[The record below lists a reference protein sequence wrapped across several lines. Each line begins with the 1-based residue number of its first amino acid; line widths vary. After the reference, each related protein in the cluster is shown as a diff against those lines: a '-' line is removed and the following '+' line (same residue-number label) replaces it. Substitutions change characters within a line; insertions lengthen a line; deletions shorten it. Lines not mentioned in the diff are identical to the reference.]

1 MFREGSLASLFL
13 ELAKP
18 DVDGFSRRVPTEEF
32 VNDYE
37 GLRLGNGGSWCRDDG
52 PLAREFNVYRIKE
65 KGKIVAVQ
73 LHGRKKQPILKPI
86 PADIKA
92 KIVAQRCAVLNTSN
106 PECDHKDGRR
116 DDPRLNDPALV
127 TIDDFQPLSKAA
139 NNAKRQACRECRETG
154 KRFDATMLGFTVAQ
168 IPGKGNGFYRGSC
181 IGCYWYDIHEFN
193 QSVSALS

>member
-1 MFREGSLASLFL
+1 MFKTGSLAALFL
-13 ELAKP
+13 ELAEP
-18 DVDGFSRRVPTEEF
+18 DVDGFSRRVYATEF
-32 VNDYE
+32 DGPYQR
-37 GLRLGNGGSWCRDDG
+37 LRLGNGGSWCRDDG
-52 PLAREFNVYRIKE
+52 PLAREFNIQRIKE
-65 KGKIVAVQ
+65 KGKIIAVQ

-86 PADIKA
+86 PANIKA
-92 KIVAQRCAVLNTSN
+92 AITAQRCAVLNTSN

-154 KRFDATMLGFTVAQ
+154 QRFDATVLGFTVAQ

-181 IGCYWYDIHEFN
+181 IGCYWYDVLEFH
-193 QSVSALS
+193 SAVSTNT